1 MFKVAPWVP
10 AKHGAIRGDS
20 ALQPP
25 LGLPALLPGVELP
38 ALQLGPLR
46 ARRVL
51 RLHTPGWD
59 QTALSAASPEWK
71 GPSRSFAG
79 GVVVREAGL

>member
-38 ALQLGPLR
+38 ALQLGPQGP
-46 ARRVL
+46 AGPAAP
-51 RLHTPGWD
+51 HPGWD